1 MERIKLY
8 AKNIHTGCDKVVMEC
23 HLPPK
28 NPDNPEIETPA
39 VIIFPGGG
47 YAFCSE
53 REATPVANVFL
64 AQGYAAFVVR
74 YTLAPECEVYNPLL
88 DAAMAVHTVRTNADE
103 FGVDPNK
110 IAVMEQ

>member
-39 VIIFPGGG
+39 VIIFTGGG
-47 YAFCSE
+47 YA
-53 REATPVANVFL
+53 L
-64 AQGYAAFVVR
+64 
-74 YTLAPECEVYNPLL
+74 
-88 DAAMAVHTVRTNADE
+88 
-103 FGVDPNK
+103 
-110 IAVMEQ
+110 